1 MMAAR
6 RELPVSEVL
15 FLFFTGRGG
24 SFLSP
29 KEKEKNGAQIGRTG
43 PPAPAWCSEN
53 KKGRVLLP
61 PDRGN
66 NVGGGYPAGVYAP
79 AGFSVGVRPGMI
91 QDTFGISL
99 CCSGSAVCP
108 FSMQP
113 MSV

>member
-1 MMAAR
+1 MSCYMMAAR
-6 RELPVSEVL
+6 DMLPVSEVL

-66 NVGGGYPAGVYAP
+66 NVGGDTRLVFQAP
-79 AGFSVGVRPGMI
+79 AGFSIGV
-91 QDTFGISL
+91 
-99 CCSGSAVCP
+99 
-108 FSMQP
+108 
-113 MSV
+113 

>member
-29 KEKEKNGAQIGRTG
+29 KEKEKNGAQIGQTG

-53 KKGRVLLP
+53 KKGRNFRPFPIFRLLLE
-61 PDRGN
+61 RRLEE
-66 NVGGGYPAGVYAP
+66 AP
-79 AGFSVGVRPGMI
+79 ELA
-91 QDTFGISL
+91 
-99 CCSGSAVCP
+99 
-108 FSMQP
+108 
-113 MSV
+113 